1 MSGEET
7 RETVDGHEK
16 DRWVRLDR
24 LLRAL
29 AEEISIVRQRKI
41 RIADSIGDKI
51 AESGSEWLKDGS
63 FVAALQDF
71 DLMSQELDH
80 VSSLLAA
87 IGESLKHRDAVEVA
101 VDHGIEAVKLSSMRT
116 RLKAAV
122 YDEVPSAAALD
133 DQDEIW

>member
-1 MSGEET
+1 MSEDHT
-7 RETVDGHEK
+7 SNPVDRPDG

-41 RIADSIGDKI
+41 RIADRIGDKI
-51 AESGSEWLKDGS
+51 TESGSEWLRD
-63 FVAALQDF
+63 AAFMAVLQDF

-87 IGESLKHRDAVEVA
+87 IGESLQHRDAVEVA
-101 VDHGIEAVKLSSMRT
+101 VDHGIDAVKLSSMRA
-116 RLKAAV
+116 RLRAAV
-122 YDEVPSAAALD
+122 YDETVGPPDSE
-133 DQDEIW
+133 DQDELW

>member
-1 MSGEET
+1 MTGEKLPET
-7 RETVDGHEK
+7 IDGHEK

-41 RIADSIGDKI
+41 KIADSISGKI
-51 AESGSEWLKDGS
+51 AESGSEWLQDS
-63 FVAALQDF
+63 AFVAALQDF

-87 IGESLKHRDAVEVA
+87 IGESLQHRDAVEVA
-101 VDHGIEAVKLSSMRT
+101 VDHGIDAVKLSSMRT